1 MSNEERLLKVLLNP
15 HISEKAT
22 LVQEKGQYVFKVI
35 ADANKLE
42 IKKAVELMFKVN
54 VKKVQVSN
62 VTGKLKKFGRRDGW
76 RKGWKKAFVTLPE
89 GQSINL
95 SGGGS

>member
-1 MSNEERLLKVLLNP
+1 MSNEERLLKILLTP

-22 LVQEKGQYVFKVI
+22 SAQEKGCYVFKVI
-35 ADANKLE
+35 ADANKAE

-62 VTGKLKKFGRRDGW
+62 VRGKRKMFGRRDGW
-76 RKGWKKAFVTLPE
+76 RKGWKKAFVALPE

-95 SGGGS
+95 SGAGS